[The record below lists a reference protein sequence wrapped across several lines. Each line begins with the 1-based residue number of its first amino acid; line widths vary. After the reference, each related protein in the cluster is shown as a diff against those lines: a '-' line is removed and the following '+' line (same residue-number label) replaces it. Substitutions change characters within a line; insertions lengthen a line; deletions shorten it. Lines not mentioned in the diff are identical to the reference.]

1 MRSEHAYKET
11 TLPQLRSFCETACL
25 GSFTAAATA
34 MNAKDSLVP
43 SETSNCLHGFLGLAA
58 VGLSLLLFG
67 CAPEPRYKTLPA
79 SHWLKQ
85 ITDRDATNRYHAAH
99 ALGEVG
105 PSVPGAL
112 PALIKALDDP
122 HTTVRWEA
130 VQALA
135 KFGPAAENAVP
146 MLRQCL
152 NDPERSVQMAA
163 EVALKEIAK
172 EPIPK

>member
-1 MRSEHAYKET
+1 
-11 TLPQLRSFCETACL
+11 
-25 GSFTAAATA
+25 
-34 MNAKDSLVP
+34 MNAKVFPLLR
-43 SETSNCLHGFLGLAA
+43 ETSNCLPGVLGLAA

-67 CAPEPRYKTLPA
+67 CRPEPRYKTLPA

-85 ITDRDATNRYHAAH
+85 VRDPDATNRYHAAH
-99 ALGEVG
+99 ALGEMG
-105 PSVPGAL
+105 PSVEGAL

-135 KFGPAAENAVP
+135 KFGPAAKEASP
-146 MLRQCL
+146 RLRQCL
-152 NDPERSVQMAA
+152 RDPERSVQVAA

>member
-1 MRSEHAYKET
+1 MNSKV
-11 TLPQLRSFCETACL
+11 LP
-25 GSFTAAATA
+25 
-34 MNAKDSLVP
+34 LVR
-43 SETSNCLHGFLGLAA
+43 ETSNCRHGALGLAA

-67 CAPEPRYKTLPA
+67 CNPEPRYKTLPA

-85 ITDRDATNRYHAAH
+85 IRDRDATNRYHAAH
-99 ALGEVG
+99 ALGEMG
-105 PSVPGAL
+105 PSVKGAL

-130 VQALA
+130 VKALA
-135 KFGPAAENAVP
+135 KFGPAAENAAP
-146 MLRQCL
+146 RLRQCL
-152 NDPERSVQMAA
+152 SDPERSVNRAA